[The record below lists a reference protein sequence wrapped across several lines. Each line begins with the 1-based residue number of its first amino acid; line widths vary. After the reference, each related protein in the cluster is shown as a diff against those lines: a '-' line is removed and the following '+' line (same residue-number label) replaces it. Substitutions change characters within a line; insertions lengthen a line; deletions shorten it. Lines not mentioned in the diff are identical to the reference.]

1 LPADRAIVNASVSI
15 VEARREDA
23 VRTAT
28 EEHARLV
35 ARAKELVAGGA
46 AARYVADPIDTYSTS
61 WRDERGERVVEY
73 HASAG
78 LSIEVTA
85 LETVGELMLDLAE
98 AGADARVSW
107 ELSPE
112 RRRSVLRELRLEAVE
127 AARAAAEDYAAAIAA
142 ADVEIVSVRDAR
154 GGSDGTA
161 PVMRAMAMAD
171 GAAPEVTIRE
181 IEVRV
186 QIEGTF
192 AAV

>member
-1 LPADRAIVNASVSI
+1 M
-15 VEARREDA
+15 
-23 VRTAT
+23 
-28 EEHARLV
+28 

-112 RRRSVLRELRLEAVE
+112 RRRSVLRSCGSRPW
-127 AARAAAEDYAAAIAA
+127 RPCGGRGRAIAA

-171 GAAPEVTIRE
+171 GAAPR
-181 IEVRV
+181 
-186 QIEGTF
+186 
-192 AAV
+192 